1 MSAFMDL
8 EPPSSRIALATN
20 VAFERLLAS
29 MNQLVG
35 LQMPFS
41 DELLATALE
50 CARKWSFSRLHE
62 GEKILKSRFY

>member
-8 EPPSSRIALATN
+8 ESPSSRIALATN
-20 VAFERLLAS
+20 IAFERLLAS

-35 LQMPFS
+35 LQMPFG
-41 DELLATALE
+41 DELLATALK

-62 GEKILKSRFY
+62 GEKIYKARFY